1 MDKEVTK
8 KNSNSE
14 EDVSRVVMMA
24 QFRCQDCTEVVSTRL
39 PPMRVLNT
47 PELSSIQ
54 FAHQIP
60 VKCSCGSYYIPL
72 LATVDE
78 SMRLNLKW
86 RKVKVAETKNEGE
99 KAPDAT
105 DKLLEEYKKQKAA
118 RVTQ

>member
-8 KNSNSE
+8 KNSQDE
-14 EDVSRVVMMA
+14 VSRVVMMA
-24 QFRCQDCTEVVSTRL
+24 QFRCQDCTEIVSTKL

-60 VKCSCGSYYIPL
+60 VKCSCGTYHIPL
-72 LATVDE
+72 LGDVDE

-86 RKVKVAETKNEGE
+86 RKVKVTETSKEDKEEKISEEGAQTLVRALKN
-99 KAPDAT
+99 
-105 DKLLEEYKKQKAA
+105 A
-118 RVTQ
+118 RDTQ